1 MLTVFTPPAGLEWS
15 RPRAVRLSA
24 AGRGMAIA
32 AVVLALAGPAAGV
45 GIHYQTQAQAA
56 QRQQIIDHS
65 AVATGSITK
74 LTKESKDSNSGTVH
88 YEFTVDGT
96 PQLGRMRIRRSWWRE
111 LSVGDPFP
119 VRYAIGTPS
128 INVPDGMLPR
138 VLPFWLPYLIGGVL
152 VGIGALF
159 AAILRG
165 EMRLL
170 SEGRIAEGIVR
181 EVKVSKSQHGT
192 HRSIRYDFALLS
204 GARMTGKAGASR
216 NPPAIGSS
224 VVVIYDSERP
234 KRNKPYPFSLV
245 TTMRE

>member
-32 AVVLALAGPAAGV
+32 AIAMALAGPAAGV
-45 GIHYQTQAQAA
+45 GIHYEAQAQAA
-56 QRQQIIDHS
+56 RRQQMLDHPVIAS
-65 AVATGSITK
+65 GSITK

-88 YEFTVDGT
+88 YAFEAEGA
-96 PQLGRMRIRRSWWRE
+96 QHLGRMRIRRSWWRE
-111 LSVGDPFP
+111 LTVGDPIN
-119 VRYAIGTPS
+119 VRYAAGAPS
-128 INVPDGMLPR
+128 INVPDGLLPR

-152 VGIGALF
+152 VGIAALF
-159 AAILRG
+159 AAILRS

-170 SEGRIAEGIVR
+170 SEGRIAEGTVR

-192 HRSIRYDFALLS
+192 HRSMRYDFALLS

-216 NPPAIGSS
+216 TPPAIGSTL
-224 VVVIYDSERP
+224 VVIYDSENP